1 MTAALGAG
9 PTYSVGPISP
19 AYSYFTSSI
28 DGGNTWS
35 TPLKVGPQVG
45 TMSLAE
51 WWIDGDIAMD
61 AAGTLYATWDKQG
74 TNSDGTANDIGWRGP
89 VGVAW

>member
-1 MTAALGAG
+1 MERGGRCWIAAAARLSAAAGLLTMTAAPGAG

-35 TPLKVGPQVG
+35 TPLKVGPQ
-45 TMSLAE
+45 A
-51 WWIDGDIAMD
+51 
-61 AAGTLYATWDKQG
+61 
-74 TNSDGTANDIGWRGP
+74 
-89 VGVAW
+89 